1 MDAKGVNT
9 DAFLM
14 VKHILLSKKTQ
25 QDLQV
30 IITHCKRIKEKLLST
45 VRHE

>member
-14 VKHILLSKKTQ
+14 VKHILLSKKKTNK
-25 QDLQV
+25 
-30 IITHCKRIKEKLLST
+30 IYKLL
-45 VRHE
+45 